1 MKIPSLKFP
10 EKRLIFAWLAGIPLS
25 YFALAFLDIFYTSFL
40 GVILLTVTV
49 HVPASLFMAYLFGR
63 LQRAFKT
70 KPVDAGIA
78 LVLFAALMIF
88 LIHLTS
94 TLGRFTLFFDSAL
107 LRLTPDLFI
116 WFAIGTVL
124 SLPVFLWLHARRQE
138 LHSTRLYAFVE
149 THLGGI
155 LLAAIFFYVYF
166 LIANAVNQPL
176 FDFDDVFFDTDAKLW
191 RQRFG
196 TELYK
201 DYYER
206 TVHPFVLIVVRPW
219 AGLIALFLKGN
230 LLPASFVLIALT
242 GAMCVFLVW
251 FFVKEVVGS
260 STYALLIAAL
270 FGASTSQLVFGSL
283 LETYG
288 FLGATALIFVVLVLK
303 DAPLWTYVV
312 TGLAAF
318 GITVSNAAQTAI
330 VHLFVKCDFWQL
342 VKYGLI
348 SAALIV
354 PLSLLNNFVYP
365 DAHPYLWDFSTLQ
378 WEEKNVF
385 EPTLQRA
392 NYLGRVM
399 ALHSFVAPQ
408 PVLFKEDIPFIK
420 IWMFRAALKK
430 VPLRIAQ
437 YEDPFSTF
445 VVTVWAGLILL
456 GVVLFLKNLLRQD
469 NRFSFA
475 FLVTLLFYFVL
486 HMRYGRDVFLYSSNW
501 TYAILLTLALAWQE
515 LSAKRWFQLG
525 LLAFLCLLLVN
536 NSKLISTM
544 LTVSSLHI
552 R

>member
-1 MKIPSLKFP
+1 MKLPD
-10 EKRLIFAWLAGIPLS
+10 KRLFLAWLAGIPLS
-25 YFALAFLDIFYTSFL
+25 YIALAFLDTFYTPLL
-40 GVILLTVTV
+40 GVLLLTVV
-49 HVPASLFMAYLFGR
+49 VQSFASLFMAYLFGR
-63 LQRAFKT
+63 LGREFKT
-70 KPVDAGIA
+70 KSVDAGIA
-78 LVLFAALMIF
+78 LALFAALIVF
-88 LIHLTS
+88 LIHLALM
-94 TLGRFTLFFDSAL
+94 LGRFPLLFDSSL

-116 WFAIGTVL
+116 WFAIGTFL
-124 SLPVFLWLHARRQE
+124 SLPAFLWLHARRHR
-138 LHSTRLYAFVE
+138 LRSARLYAFVE

-155 LLAAIFFYVYF
+155 LLAAVFFYIYF

-242 GAMCVFLVW
+242 GALCVFLVW
-251 FFVKEVVGS
+251 YFVKEIVGS

-270 FGASTSQLVFGSL
+270 FGASASQLVFGSL

-318 GITVSNAAQTAI
+318 GITVSNAAQTVI
-330 VHLFVKCDFWQL
+330 VHVFVKRDLWQL
-342 VKYGLI
+342 AKYGLI

-399 ALHSFVAPQ
+399 ALHSIVAPQ

-430 VPLRIAQ
+430 VPLRIAR
-437 YEDPFSTF
+437 YDDPFSTL
-445 VVTVWAGLILL
+445 VVAVWAGLILL
-456 GVVLFLKNLLRQD
+456 GAVLFLKNLPKRD

-475 FLVTLLFYFVL
+475 FLLTLIFYFVL

-501 TYAILLTLALAWQE
+501 TYAIVLALALAWQE

-525 LLAFLCLLLVN
+525 LLFFLFLLLAN
-536 NSKLISTM
+536 NSKLILTM

-552 R
+552 Q

>member
-1 MKIPSLKFP
+1 ML
-10 EKRLIFAWLAGIPLS
+10 
-25 YFALAFLDIFYTSFL
+25 
-40 GVILLTVTV
+40 LLTVIV
-49 HVPASLFMAYLFGR
+49 QSFASLFMAYLFGR
-63 LQRAFKT
+63 LGREFKT
-70 KPVDAGIA
+70 RSVDAGIA
-78 LVLFAALMIF
+78 LALFAALIVF
-88 LIHLTS
+88 LIYLTMM
-94 TLGRFTLFFDSAL
+94 LGRFPLFFNSSI

-116 WFAIGTVL
+116 WFASGTLL
-124 SLPVFLWLHARRQE
+124 SLPAFLWLHARRQR
-138 LHSTRLYAFVE
+138 LRSARLYAFVE

-155 LLAAIFFYVYF
+155 LLAAVFFYIYF

-219 AGLIALFLKGN
+219 VGLIALFLKGN

-242 GAMCVFLVW
+242 GALCVFLVW
-251 FFVKEVVGS
+251 YFVKEIVGR

-270 FGASTSQLVFGSL
+270 FGASASQLVFGSL

-318 GITVSNAAQTAI
+318 GITVSNAAQTVI
-330 VHLFVKCDFWQL
+330 VHLFVKRDFRQL
-342 VKYGLI
+342 MKYGLI

-385 EPTLQRA
+385 DPTLQRA

-399 ALHSFVAPQ
+399 ALHSMVAPQ

-430 VPLRIAQ
+430 APLRIAR
-437 YEDPFSTF
+437 YDDPFSVL
-445 VVTVWAGLILL
+445 VVAVWAGLILL
-456 GVVLFLKNLLRQD
+456 GAVLFLKNLLKRD

-475 FLVTLLFYFVL
+475 FLLTLIFYFAL

-501 TYAILLTLALAWQE
+501 TYAIVLALALAWQE

-525 LLAFLCLLLVN
+525 LLFFLFLLLAN
-536 NSKLISTM
+536 NSKLILTM

-552 R
+552 Q